1 MPDAVDTVAP
11 RSGLW
16 SDDGAAR
23 NYQGALSNLM
33 KSGSTTVA
41 TAALVIPV
49 THRFVDKATGGVEA
63 LTLAN
68 GVPGQRLTVYMS
80 ADAGDGTLTPATSSG
95 FSTIVFAD
103 VGDNATV
110 EYVDDTV
117 GWVIVGTAGITA
129 GPIIS

>member
-1 MPDAVDTVAP
+1 
-11 RSGLW
+11 
-16 SDDGAAR
+16 
-23 NYQGALSNLM
+23 M